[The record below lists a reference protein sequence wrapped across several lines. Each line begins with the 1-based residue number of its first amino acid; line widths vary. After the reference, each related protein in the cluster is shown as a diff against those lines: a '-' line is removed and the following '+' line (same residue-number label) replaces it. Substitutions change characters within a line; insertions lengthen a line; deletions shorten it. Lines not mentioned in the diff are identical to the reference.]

1 MNYFD
6 AEAIRK
12 NLSWKDC
19 VEALRSMFAKG
30 CEAPVR
36 HHHSVKVPGQQEAT
50 MLLMPA
56 WLPGKYL
63 GLKLVN
69 VFPDNPSKNLP
80 TIMGNYLLMDGST
93 GAPIVIMDAGELT
106 ARRTAAA
113 SALAS
118 SYLSRNDSKK
128 LLIVGSGRLA
138 GYLGFAHGAVRNLDE
153 IKVWA
158 RNPAKAEK
166 VAEIY
171 REAGKTADVSENLEE
186 ASNWADIISCA
197 TMSSEPLVLGKWLQ
211 PGVHLDL
218 IGGFKPTLRETDDEV
233 IIRSRVF
240 VDTREGA
247 LAEAGDLLIPIKNGV
262 FSSADIQAELSELAA
277 VQHPGR
283 TNNEEITLFKSVGA
297 SLEDLAAAIQ
307 CYENQQKTI
316 CKNIPVE

>member
-1 MNYFD
+1 MNYFN
-6 AEAIRK
+6 AEMIQE
-12 NLSWKDC
+12 NLGWSDC
-19 VEALRSMFAKG
+19 IEALRRMFAQG

-36 HHHSVKVPGQQEAT
+36 HHHSVEVPGQQEAT

-56 WLPGKYL
+56 WLPGKYM

-69 VFPDNPSKNLP
+69 VFPDNPSRNLP
-80 TIMGNYLLMDGST
+80 TIMGSYLLMDGSS

-106 ARRTAAA
+106 ARRTASA

-118 SYLSRNDSKK
+118 SYLSRKESKK

-138 GYLGFAHGAVRNLDE
+138 GYLGFAHGAVRDLDE
-153 IKVWA
+153 IRVWA
-158 RNPAKAEK
+158 RNSAKAEK
-166 VAEIY
+166 IAEIY
-171 REAGKTADVSENLEE
+171 REAGKAAEISLNLEK
-186 ASNWADIISCA
+186 ACKWADIISCA
-197 TMSSEPLVLGKWLQ
+197 TMSSQPLVLGKWLQ

-262 FSSADIQAELSELAA
+262 FSPADIQAELRELTAA
-277 VQHPGR
+277 QHPGR
-283 TNNEEITLFKSVGA
+283 TDSETITLFKSVGA

-307 CYENQQKTI
+307 CYEYQQK
-316 CKNIPVE
+316 NNQ

>member
-6 AEAIRK
+6 AEVIQK
-12 NLSWKDC
+12 NLGWKDC
-19 VEALRSMFAKG
+19 VEALRRMFAHG

-36 HHHSVKVPGQQEAT
+36 HHHSVEVPGQQEGT

-56 WLPGKYL
+56 WLPGKYI

-69 VFPDNPSKNLP
+69 VFPDNPSKDLP

-118 SYLSRNDSKK
+118 SYLSRKDSRK

-138 GYLGFAHGAVRNLDE
+138 GYLGFAHGAVRDLDE
-153 IKVWA
+153 ISIWA
-158 RNPAKAEK
+158 RNPEKAQK
-166 VAEIY
+166 IVEIY
-171 REAGKTADVSENLEE
+171 KEAGKTAEVSSSLES
-186 ASNWADIISCA
+186 ACRKADIISCA
-197 TMSSEPLVLGKWLQ
+197 TMSSEPLVRGQWLQ
-211 PGVHLDL
+211 PGVHIDL

-233 IIRSRVF
+233 IIRSKVF
-240 VDTREGA
+240 VDTREGV
-247 LAEAGDLLIPIKNGV
+247 LAEAGDLLIPIRNNV
-262 FSSADIQAELSELAA
+262 FSSGDIQAELRELAA
-277 VQHPGR
+277 AQHPGR
-283 TNNEEITLFKSVGA
+283 TGNEEITLFKSVGA

-307 CYENQQKTI
+307 CYETQQKTVS
-316 CKNIPVE
+316 KDNQ

>member
-1 MNYFD
+1 MKYFD
-6 AEAIRK
+6 SKVIQK
-12 NLSWKDC
+12 NLSWQDC
-19 VEALRSMFAKG
+19 VDALRQMFAQG

-36 HHHSVKVPGQQEAT
+36 HHHSVDVPGQQEAT

-56 WLPGKYL
+56 WLPGKYM

-69 VFPDNPSKNLP
+69 VFPDNPSKSLP

-93 GAPIVIMDAGELT
+93 GAPIAIMDAGELT

-118 SYLSRNDSKK
+118 SYLSRKDSEK

-138 GYLGFAHGAVRNLDE
+138 GYLGFAHGAVRDLQE

-158 RNPAKAEK
+158 RNSAKAEK
-166 VAEIY
+166 IVEMYRDAGEVAEI
-171 REAGKTADVSENLEE
+171 SENLEE
-186 ASNWADIISCA
+186 AARWADIISCA
-197 TMSSEPLVLGKWLQ
+197 TMSSEPLILGKWLQ
-211 PGVHLDL
+211 PGVHVDL

-233 IIRSRVF
+233 IIRSHVF

-247 LAEAGDLLIPIKNGV
+247 LAEAGDLLIPINNGV
-262 FSSADIQAELSELAA
+262 FSSGEIKGELSELCSNR
-277 VQHPGR
+277 HPGR
-283 TNNEEITLFKSVGA
+283 KAEDEITLFKSVGA

-307 CYENQQKTI
+307 CYENLQK
-316 CKNIPVE
+316 NDR